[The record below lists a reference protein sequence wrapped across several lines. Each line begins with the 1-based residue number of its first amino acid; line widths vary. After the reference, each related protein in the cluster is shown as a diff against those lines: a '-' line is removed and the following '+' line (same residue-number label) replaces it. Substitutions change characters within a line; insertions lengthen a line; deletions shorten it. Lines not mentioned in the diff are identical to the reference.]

1 MKKNK
6 KKEATKEKPQKKIDS
21 QLLSAKNTPVLAKT
35 DAYDARTIQVLEGVE
50 AVRLRPAMY
59 IGDTSK
65 RGLHHMVYEAVDNS
79 IDEAMAGYCKNISV
93 SIHSDNSVT
102 IEDDGRGIPV
112 DIHKTQKKP
121 ALEVVM
127 TTLHAGGKF
136 DHRVYKVSGGL
147 HGVGVSVVNA
157 LADRLEVETRRG
169 GMVYH
174 QKYKKGKPVSKVTAI
189 GKSKKTGTK
198 VTFKPDKEIF
208 KLVDFSYDTLS
219 NRLRELA
226 FLNKGVAIS
235 IKDERTN
242 KEDSFKFIGGI
253 KSFVEHLNHNKNTL
267 HNKVIYFEKEKE
279 TIFVE
284 VALQY
289 NDSFIENIFNFA
301 NNINTTEGGTHLSG
315 FKSALTRC
323 ANQYAKNKNLLKSTD
338 ASVTGEDIREGLAA
352 VISVKLPNPQFEG
365 QTKTKL
371 GNSEVEGV
379 VASVVNDSLGAF
391 FEENPTTANKIL
403 GKSLQAARARE
414 AAKKARELVRRKGAL
429 ESASLPGK
437 LADCSEKDPSLCELY
452 LVEGDSAGG
461 CFAGDIKIALADGR
475 DLSFKELAKEWQ
487 RGKANYCYTIKE
499 DGDIGIEKILYP
511 RVTQKNAEVIKIW
524 LDNDEE
530 IICTPDHK
538 FMLRNGSYEQA
549 KHLNPNMSLMPF
561 RKKFSELKGRIT
573 IEGYEMVLN
582 PKTHKWIFTH
592 LLADKH
598 NIENGIYEER
608 DGTHKHHIDFNK
620 LNNNPDNIAK
630 IPKDKHLQI
639 HRNHIALTLHRQEV
653 IEKCNRIK
661 RSPKYRN
668 KISKIIKEKFAP
680 MLSAKAKKQW
690 EDLGYKKYMAQKYL
704 DFYYENEN
712 YRKRLLKRINKA
724 QRDYWKQEKNRKKQA
739 SRVRQYFKNHPE
751 MKIHLSEK
759 AKKQWKNKNLL
770 EWRKR
775 KTKEQWTIE
784 FRTKRREAYNKTYFY
799 HSMKLLREVYE
810 KHKDINFYE
819 RERKALAKRNKN
831 LLKLSTLSKRFFD
844 DNEKKL
850 GDAVRNFNHKIKK
863 IEFLDKKID
872 VYDIEIPNTHNF
884 SLAGGVFVHNSAK
897 QGRDRRFQAILPL
910 KGKILNVEK
919 ANPHKMLN
927 NNEIRTIIT
936 ALGTGIGD
944 TFNVS
949 KLRYHK
955 IIIMC
960 DADVDGAHIRT
971 LLLTLFYRQMK
982 ELVEKNFVYVAQ
994 PPLYKVKRG
1003 KREEYIDTED
1013 EMNKLLLDLGTE
1025 GTSLFKGSKSYS
1037 DKQFK
1042 ALLQLLVELESLSL
1056 AIMRKGVNFIDY
1068 VSKRDQKTKKL
1079 PICRAKVEKKDLF
1092 FYKDKELASFIKKQ
1106 EKKTGRDVE
1115 IKDGEI
1121 QNLEKEIGL
1130 ELTEF
1135 FEAEE
1140 IQEIIEK
1147 IEKLGFSIEHYDHAA
1162 KKPRRERNQPIE
1174 EKQGKKE
1181 SISQKP
1187 LLRIKDEQGNFVDI
1201 FSLRQLLM
1209 NTRERGRKGMTIQRY
1224 KGLGEMNPEQ
1234 LWETTMDPDRRTLL
1248 SISLEDMVKADEI
1261 FTILM
1266 GDAVGPRREF
1276 IEKHA
1281 KEVRNLDI

>member
-1 MKKNK
+1 MEKDK
-6 KKEATKEKPQKKIDS
+6 KKETTKEGSSKKIGPQTSSTKDAPI
-21 QLLSAKNTPVLAKT
+21 QAKT
-35 DAYDARTIQVLEGVE
+35 DKYDARTIQVLEGVE

-65 RGLHHMVYEAVDNS
+65 RGLHHMVYEVVDNS

-102 IEDDGRGIPV
+102 VEDDGRGIPV

-157 LADRLEVETRRG
+157 LADRLEVETRRDG
-169 GMVYH
+169 KVYH

-198 VTFKPDKEIF
+198 ITFKPDKEIF
-208 KLVDFSYDTLS
+208 ELVSFSYDTLS

-235 IKDERTN
+235 IKDEHTN
-242 KEDSFKFIGGI
+242 KEDNFKFIGGI
-253 KSFVEHLNHNKNTL
+253 KSFVEHINRNKNTL
-267 HNKVIYFEKEKE
+267 HKKVIYFEKEKE
-279 TIFVE
+279 NIFIE
-284 VALQY
+284 IAIQY
-289 NDSFIENIFNFA
+289 NDSFIENIFSFA
-301 NNINTTEGGTHLSG
+301 NNINTIEGGTHLSG

-323 ANQYAKNKNLLKSTD
+323 ANQYAKNKNILKGAD
-338 ASVTGEDIREGLAA
+338 ASITGEDIREGLA
-352 VISVKLPNPQFEG
+352 VVVSVKLPNPQFEG

-391 FEENPTTANKIL
+391 FEENPTVANKIL

-461 CFAGDIKIALADGR
+461 
-475 DLSFKELAKEWQ
+475 
-487 RGKANYCYTIKE
+487 
-499 DGDIGIEKILYP
+499 
-511 RVTQKNAEVIKIW
+511 
-524 LDNDEE
+524 
-530 IICTPDHK
+530 
-538 FMLRNGSYEQA
+538 
-549 KHLNPNMSLMPF
+549 
-561 RKKFSELKGRIT
+561 
-573 IEGYEMVLN
+573 
-582 PKTHKWIFTH
+582 
-592 LLADKH
+592 
-598 NIENGIYEER
+598 
-608 DGTHKHHIDFNK
+608 
-620 LNNNPDNIAK
+620 
-630 IPKDKHLQI
+630 
-639 HRNHIALTLHRQEV
+639 
-653 IEKCNRIK
+653 
-661 RSPKYRN
+661 
-668 KISKIIKEKFAP
+668 
-680 MLSAKAKKQW
+680 
-690 EDLGYKKYMAQKYL
+690 
-704 DFYYENEN
+704 
-712 YRKRLLKRINKA
+712 
-724 QRDYWKQEKNRKKQA
+724 
-739 SRVRQYFKNHPE
+739 
-751 MKIHLSEK
+751 
-759 AKKQWKNKNLL
+759 
-770 EWRKR
+770 
-775 KTKEQWTIE
+775 
-784 FRTKRREAYNKTYFY
+784 
-799 HSMKLLREVYE
+799 
-810 KHKDINFYE
+810 
-819 RERKALAKRNKN
+819 
-831 LLKLSTLSKRFFD
+831 
-844 DNEKKL
+844 
-850 GDAVRNFNHKIKK
+850 
-863 IEFLDKKID
+863 
-872 VYDIEIPNTHNF
+872 
-884 SLAGGVFVHNSAK
+884 SAK

-919 ANPHKMLN
+919 ANPHKILN

-944 TFNVS
+944 TFNMS

-982 ELVEKNFVYVAQ
+982 ELVEKNFVYIAQ
-994 PPLYKVKRG
+994 PPLYKIKRG
-1003 KREEYIDTED
+1003 KREEYIETED

-1025 GTSLFKGSKSYS
+1025 GTILFKGDKSYP
-1037 DKQFK
+1037 DKQLK
-1042 ALLQLLVELESLSL
+1042 ALLQLLVEIESLSL

-1068 VSKRDQKTKKL
+1068 VSKRDPKTKKL
-1079 PICRAKVEKKDLF
+1079 PICKAKVEGKDLF
-1092 FYKDKELASFIKKQ
+1092 FYKDKELASFVKKQ
-1106 EKKTGRDVE
+1106 EKKIGKEIE
-1115 IKDGEI
+1115 IKDGET
-1121 QNLEKEIGL
+1121 QNPGKETGL

-1162 KKPRRERNQPIE
+1162 KKPRHERSQPTKK
-1174 EKQGKKE
+1174 KQGKKE
-1181 SISQKP
+1181 PISQKP

-1201 FSLRQLLM
+1201 FSLRQLLVY
-1209 NTRERGRKGMTIQRY
+1209 TREQGRRGMTIQRY

-1248 SISLEDMVKADEI
+1248 SVALEDMVKADEV

-1276 IEKHA
+1276 IESHA

>member
-6 KKEATKEKPQKKIDS
+6 KKEATKEKPPKKIDS
-21 QLLSAKNTPVLAKT
+21 QLLSTKDASVLAKA
-35 DAYDARTIQVLEGVE
+35 DKYDARTIQVLEGVE

-65 RGLHHMVYEAVDNS
+65 RGLHHMVYEVVDNS

-157 LADRLEVETRRG
+157 LADRLEVETMRNGRA
-169 GMVYH
+169 YH

-235 IKDERTN
+235 IKDEHTN
-242 KEDSFKFIGGI
+242 KEDNFKFIGGI
-253 KSFVEHLNHNKNTL
+253 KSFVEHLNRNKNTL
-267 HNKVIYFEKEKE
+267 HKKVIYFEKEKE

-338 ASVTGEDIREGLAA
+338 ASITGEDIREGLAA

-461 CFAGDIKIALADGR
+461 
-475 DLSFKELAKEWQ
+475 
-487 RGKANYCYTIKE
+487 
-499 DGDIGIEKILYP
+499 
-511 RVTQKNAEVIKIW
+511 
-524 LDNDEE
+524 
-530 IICTPDHK
+530 
-538 FMLRNGSYEQA
+538 
-549 KHLNPNMSLMPF
+549 
-561 RKKFSELKGRIT
+561 
-573 IEGYEMVLN
+573 
-582 PKTHKWIFTH
+582 
-592 LLADKH
+592 
-598 NIENGIYEER
+598 
-608 DGTHKHHIDFNK
+608 
-620 LNNNPDNIAK
+620 
-630 IPKDKHLQI
+630 
-639 HRNHIALTLHRQEV
+639 
-653 IEKCNRIK
+653 
-661 RSPKYRN
+661 
-668 KISKIIKEKFAP
+668 
-680 MLSAKAKKQW
+680 
-690 EDLGYKKYMAQKYL
+690 
-704 DFYYENEN
+704 
-712 YRKRLLKRINKA
+712 
-724 QRDYWKQEKNRKKQA
+724 
-739 SRVRQYFKNHPE
+739 
-751 MKIHLSEK
+751 
-759 AKKQWKNKNLL
+759 
-770 EWRKR
+770 
-775 KTKEQWTIE
+775 
-784 FRTKRREAYNKTYFY
+784 
-799 HSMKLLREVYE
+799 
-810 KHKDINFYE
+810 
-819 RERKALAKRNKN
+819 
-831 LLKLSTLSKRFFD
+831 
-844 DNEKKL
+844 
-850 GDAVRNFNHKIKK
+850 
-863 IEFLDKKID
+863 
-872 VYDIEIPNTHNF
+872 
-884 SLAGGVFVHNSAK
+884 SAK
-897 QGRDRRFQAILPL
+897 QGRDRRYQAILPL

-1025 GTSLFKGSKSYS
+1025 GTILFKGSKNYS

-1042 ALLQLLVELESLSL
+1042 ALLQLLIELESLSL

-1121 QNLEKEIGL
+1121 QNPEKETGL

-1140 IQEIIEK
+1140 IQEVIEK

-1162 KKPRRERNQPIE
+1162 KKPRRERSQPIE

-1181 SISQKP
+1181 SISQKS

-1209 NTRERGRKGMTIQRY
+1209 HTRERGRKGMTIQRY

-1276 IEKHA
+1276 IENHA
-1281 KEVRNLDI
+1281 KEVKNLDV